1 MFKVADLLQRIK
13 IERIWALRRA
23 FEQTI
28 STWNQASEDSR
39 RKYGRS
45 HFTTSPCIRQLLN
58 RGSPARTRTA
68 PEAMSVG
75 WTPTPSTRSN

>member
-13 IERIWALRRA
+13 IERIRALGRG

-28 STWNQASEDSR
+28 STWNQASKDSS

-45 HFTTSPCIRQLLN
+45 YITTSTCICQLLN
-58 RGSPARTRTA
+58 PGSSAPTRTT
-68 PEAMSVG
+68 PEAMPVG
-75 WTPTPSTRSN
+75 WTATPSTRPN